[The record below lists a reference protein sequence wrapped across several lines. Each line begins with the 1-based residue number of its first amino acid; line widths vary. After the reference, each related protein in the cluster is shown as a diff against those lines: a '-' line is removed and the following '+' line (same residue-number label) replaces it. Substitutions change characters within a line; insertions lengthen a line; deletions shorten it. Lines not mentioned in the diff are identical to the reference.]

1 VHGSRSLVYGG
12 SPLDVPERDGP
23 PHPPKPCDRSAR
35 VRNGPFGR
43 RGRHDVSG
51 GVVSLPQPKGRQ
63 SDVIYLPGIGH
74 QVVLGTAGTGKTTM
88 AMLRAEH
95 LAAPETRNS
104 GRVLLVTYN
113 NALVTYLRHLR
124 PEAAANIT
132 IETYGL
138 FARGYLNSVGLM
150 PGYGAIAK
158 PELRRVLTEQAVKE
172 VAATYQPS
180 KFFARSVD
188 FFTDEIEWI
197 RGMGIG
203 SLQEYLDASRV
214 GRGSGLTD
222 GQRKAV
228 WGILTAY
235 LKLRSDNGKAYDWWD
250 LPGAIRAYLPK
261 DTRPHRYRH
270 VVIDEGQDLS
280 PDAIRSLA
288 EVVDPGGSVTFF
300 GDYHQLIYGQG
311 VSWRSCGLT
320 INRVERFSDNY
331 RNTAQIARLAIAM
344 SRMPHMAG
352 DPNDLVEP
360 REPTAAGA
368 LPTLVSCR
376 DEGQEVEI
384 VRAQARDSAQTGSVA
399 VLARTW
405 ADARRACAGLTTR
418 TLKADLRRW
427 DPSPGI
433 WCGAYHSAK
442 GLEFDTVILPFVG
455 AAHMPHPEKV
465 AAFGAADAAP
475 REARLLYVSITRAK
489 SELLLTH
496 SGAITSLLPSDDALY
511 TRVTP

>member
-1 VHGSRSLVYGG
+1 MT
-12 SPLDVPERDGP
+12 
-23 PHPPKPCDRSAR
+23 
-35 VRNGPFGR
+35 
-43 RGRHDVSG
+43 
-51 GVVSLPQPKGRQ
+51 LPQPKGRQ
-63 SDVIYLPGIGH
+63 SDVIYLPGVGH

-113 NALVTYLRHLR
+113 NTLVTYLRHLR

-138 FARGYLNSVGLM
+138 FARGYLNGVGLM

-158 PELRRVLTEQAVKE
+158 PDLRRVLAEQAVKE
-172 VAATYQPS
+172 VAAVYQPS
-180 KFFARSVD
+180 RFFARSVD

-197 RGMGIG
+197 SGMGVH
-203 SLQEYLDASRV
+203 SRQEYLEADRV

-222 GQRKAV
+222 DQRKAV
-228 WGILTAY
+228 WDIRTAY

-250 LPGAIRAYLPK
+250 LPAAIRAHLPK
-261 DTRPHRYRH
+261 DDRPRRYRH

-280 PDAIRSLA
+280 PDAIRSLV

-311 VSWRSCGLT
+311 VSWRSCGMT
-320 INRVERFSDNY
+320 INKVERFSDNY

-368 LPTLVSCR
+368 LPTLVTCR
-376 DEGQEVEI
+376 DERHEVEI
-384 VRAQARDSAQTGSVA
+384 VRAQARDSARTGSVA

-405 ADARRACAGLTTR
+405 KDARRACAGLTVR
-418 TLKADLRRW
+418 TLNADLGRW

-442 GLEFDTVILPFVG
+442 GLEFDTVILPFLG
-455 AAHMPHPEKV
+455 AAHMPHPDKV
-465 AAFGAADAAP
+465 TAFGADASP
-475 REARLLYVSITRAK
+475 REARLLYVSITRAR